1 MPVRRTPATP
11 IARARAESVRIWK
24 TAHRYDMFTDYLV
37 DRGLMRS
44 TRVAVVVTLLVLGM
58 QPLLFRLG
66 ENASSEPHLMVMAIV
81 VIVVD
86 TGWAVLLWRAEPW
99 LDVQLSLCF
108 VTTSCIFLGE
118 AALTMPGPL
127 LGLMACSSY
136 AAILGYVVFFHGSRV
151 FALAMTSA
159 ATVVMII
166 SVREITDGTPP
177 IQVIAIATAVLAV
190 ISTVPIMTLLLMGI
204 LTVDAEASEFDSLT
218 GTLNRRGLHREIRRP
233 GSKGGTIFVV
243 YLLDLDGFKSVNDA
257 HGHQTGDA
265 VLVAV
270 SKALGEAIPDASLA
284 RVGGEEFVVMERRV
298 AGESVNLA
306 HRAELLRTVV
316 RTSSQPAVTASVGI
330 SLSVPVPSRLVT
342 DPTLLLNRL
351 IASADE
357 AMYTA
362 KKAGGDRTHIGD
374 VVDVTDVGERFS

>member
-11 IARARAESVRIWK
+11 IARVRAESVRIWK

-66 ENASSEPHLMVMAIV
+66 ESASKEPHLLAMAIV
-81 VIVVD
+81 IIVVD
-86 TGWAVLLWRAEPW
+86 TGWAVLLWRAQPW
-99 LDVQLSLCF
+99 LDVRLSLSF
-108 VTTSCIFLGE
+108 ITTSCIFLGE

-136 AAILGYVVFFHGSRV
+136 AAMLGYVVFFHGFRV
-151 FALAMTSA
+151 FALTMASAVAMVT
-159 ATVVMII
+159 II

-177 IQVIAIATAVLAV
+177 IQVIAIATGVLAV
-190 ISTVPIMTLLLMGI
+190 ISTVPVMTLMLLGI

-233 GSKGGTIFVV
+233 GSADGTIFVV
-243 YLLDLDGFKSVNDA
+243 YLLDLDGFKSVNDT

-270 SKALGEAIPDASLA
+270 SRALSEAIPQAALA
-284 RVGGEEFVVMERRV
+284 RVGGEEFVVVERRV
-298 AGESVNLA
+298 AGQSMDLA
-306 HRAELLRTVV
+306 HQAELLRRVV
-316 RTSSQPAVTASVGI
+316 RTSSQPPVTASVGI
-330 SLSVPVPSRLVT
+330 SLSAPMPSTLAT
-342 DPTLLLNRL
+342 DPTLLLDRL
-351 IASADE
+351 ISNADE

-362 KKAGGDRTHIGD
+362 KNAGGDRTHVGD
-374 VVDVTDVGERFS
+374 VVDVTDLGERFS

>member
-1 MPVRRTPATP
+1 
-11 IARARAESVRIWK
+11 
-24 TAHRYDMFTDYLV
+24 MFTDYLV

-44 TRVAVVVTLLVLGM
+44 TRVAVVITLLVLGV

-66 ENASSEPHLMVMAIV
+66 ESASSEPHLLAMAIV
-81 VIVVD
+81 VLAVD
-86 TGWAVLLWRAEPW
+86 TGWAVLLWRAQPW
-99 LDVQLSLCF
+99 LDVRLSLCF
-108 VTTSCIFLGE
+108 VTTSCVFLG
-118 AALTMPGPL
+118 AAGLTMSGPL

-151 FALAMTSA
+151 FALAMASA
-159 ATVVMII
+159 VAVVLII
-166 SVREITDGTPP
+166 SVREITDGTAL
-177 IQVIAIATAVLAV
+177 IQVIAIATTVLAV

-218 GTLNRRGLHREIRRP
+218 GTLNRRGLHREIRRL
-233 GSKGGTIFVV
+233 GSADGTVFVV
-243 YLLDLDGFKSVNDA
+243 YLLDLDGFKSVNDT

-270 SKALGEAIPDASLA
+270 SRALSEALPEAFIA

-298 AGESVNLA
+298 AGRPVDLA

-316 RTSSQPAVTASVGI
+316 RTSSQPPVTASVGV
-330 SLSVPVPSRLVT
+330 SLSAPVPSRRPT
-342 DPTLLLNRL
+342 DSTLLLNRL
-351 IASADE
+351 ISTADE

-362 KKAGGDRTHIGD
+362 KKAGGDRTHVGD
-374 VVDVTDVGERFS
+374 VVNVTDLGERFS

>member
-66 ENASSEPHLMVMAIV
+66 ESASDQPHLLAMAILV
-81 VIVVD
+81 LAVD
-86 TGWAVLLWRAEPW
+86 TGWAVLLWRAQPW
-99 LDVQLSLCF
+99 LDVRLSLCF

-127 LGLMACSSY
+127 LGLAACSSY

-151 FALAMTSA
+151 FALAMASA
-159 ATVVMII
+159 VAVVTII
-166 SVREITDGTPP
+166 AVREITDGTAL
-177 IQVIAIATAVLAV
+177 IQVIAIATTVLAV
-190 ISTVPIMTLLLMGI
+190 ISTVPIMTLMLMGI

-233 GSKGGTIFVV
+233 GSADGTIFVV
-243 YLLDLDGFKSVNDA
+243 YLLDLDGFKSVNDI

-270 SKALGEAIPDASLA
+270 SRALGEAIPDASVA
-284 RVGGEEFVVMERRV
+284 RVGGEEFVVLERRV
-298 AGESVNLA
+298 AGRSADLA
-306 HRAELLRTVV
+306 LRAERLRTVV
-316 RTSSQPAVTASVGI
+316 RTSSQPPVTASVGI
-330 SLSVPVPSRLVT
+330 SLSAPVKSGPVT
-342 DPTLLLNRL
+342 DPTVLLNRL
-351 IASADE
+351 MRAADE

-362 KKAGGDRTHIGD
+362 KKAGGDRTHVGD
-374 VVDVTDVGERFS
+374 VVDVTDLGERFS

>member
-1 MPVRRTPATP
+1 MRRTPATP

-37 DRGLMRS
+37 DRGLIRS

-66 ENASSEPHLMVMAIV
+66 ESASSEPRLLAMSVV

-86 TGWAVLLWRAEPW
+86 IGWAVLLWRAQPW
-99 LDVQLSLCF
+99 LDVRLSLCF
-108 VTTSCIFLGE
+108 VTTSCIFLGGS
-118 AALTMPGPL
+118 ALTMSGPL

-136 AAILGYVVFFHGSRV
+136 AAILGYVVFFHGFRV
-151 FALAMTSA
+151 FALTMASA
-159 ATVVMII
+159 AAMVTII
-166 SVREITDGTPP
+166 SVREIIDGTPL
-177 IQVIAIATAVLAV
+177 IQVITIAATILAV
-190 ISTVPIMTLLLMGI
+190 ISTVPIMTLMLMGI
-204 LTVDAEASEFDSLT
+204 LTLDAEASEFDSLT

-233 GSKGGTIFVV
+233 GSEDGTIFVV

-257 HGHQTGDA
+257 HGHQAGDA

-270 SKALGEAIPDASLA
+270 SKALGEAVPDAALA
-284 RVGGEEFVVMERRV
+284 RVGGEEFVLMERRV
-298 AGESVNLA
+298 AGESVNLS

-330 SLSVPVPSRLVT
+330 SLSAPVPGTLAA

-362 KKAGGDRTHIGD
+362 KNAGGDRTHVGD
-374 VVDVTDVGERFS
+374 VVDVTDLGERFS

>member
-1 MPVRRTPATP
+1 MPVKRTPATP

-44 TRVAVVVTLLVLGM
+44 TRVAVVLTLLVLGM

-66 ENASSEPHLMVMAIV
+66 ESASDQPHLLAMAILV
-81 VIVVD
+81 LAVD
-86 TGWAVLLWRAEPW
+86 TGWAVLLWRAQPW
-99 LDVQLSLCF
+99 LDVRLSLCF

-127 LGLMACSSY
+127 LGLAACSSY

-151 FALAMTSA
+151 FALAMASA
-159 ATVVMII
+159 VAVVVII
-166 SVREITDGTPP
+166 SVREITDGTAL
-177 IQVIAIATAVLAV
+177 IQVIAIATTVLAV

-233 GSKGGTIFVV
+233 GSADGTVFVV
-243 YLLDLDGFKSVNDA
+243 FLLDLDGFKSVNDT

-270 SKALGEAIPDASLA
+270 SKALSEALPESFIA

-298 AGESVNLA
+298 VGRPVDLA

-316 RTSSQPAVTASVGI
+316 RTSSQPPVTASVGI
-330 SLSVPVPSRLVT
+330 SLSTPVPSGYPT
-342 DPTLLLNRL
+342 DSTLLLNRL
-351 IASADE
+351 ISTADE

-362 KKAGGDRTHIGD
+362 KKAGGDRTHVGD
-374 VVDVTDVGERFS
+374 VVTVTDLGERFS

>member
-1 MPVRRTPATP
+1 MSVRRTPATS

-24 TAHRYDMFTDYLV
+24 SAHRYDMFTDYLV

-66 ENASSEPHLMVMAIV
+66 EDPSGEPHLMAMAIV

-86 TGWAVLLWRAEPW
+86 TGWAVLLWRAQPW
-99 LDVQLSLCF
+99 LDVRLSLCF

-151 FALAMTSA
+151 FALAMASA
-159 ATVVMII
+159 ATVVLII
-166 SVREITDGTPP
+166 SIREITDGTPP
-177 IQVIAIATAVLAV
+177 IQVITIATTILAV

-233 GSKGGTIFVV
+233 GSEDGTIFVV

-257 HGHQTGDA
+257 HGHQAGDA

-270 SKALGEAIPDASLA
+270 SRALSEAIPDASVA

-298 AGESVNLA
+298 AGRPAELS
-306 HRAELLRTVV
+306 HRAECLRTVV
-316 RTSSQPAVTASVGI
+316 RTSSQPPVTASVGI
-330 SLSVPVPSRLVT
+330 SLSAPVPSTLAI
-342 DPTLLLNRL
+342 DSTLLLNRL
-351 IASADE
+351 MCAADE

-362 KKAGGDRTHIGD
+362 KKAGGDRTHVGD
-374 VVDVTDVGERFS
+374 VVDVTDLGERFS